1 MKKRETNVA
10 KAKKKS
16 PAAKAKPKA
25 KAAPKKAASKKPV
38 AKKVAAKKAASK
50 PAKKAVAKTSK
61 AKAAKPSAASKKT
74 MPASSAAKKASAPT
88 STAKAPMIKWENF
101 VTPLDDRLIVE
112 VASGETMTAGGLYIP
127 ASVTDVS
134 GNTKGTVLVAGRG
147 HRDGK
152 GHVRPMDVKSG
163 DTVLFAQ
170 YAGSKLKLQGKD
182 LVIMLENEI
191 LGIVDKK

>member
-16 PAAKAKPKA
+16 PAAKVKPKA
-25 KAAPKKAASKKPV
+25 AAKKTAAKKTT
-38 AKKVAAKKAASK
+38 AKKVASK
-50 PAKKAVAKTSK
+50 PAKKSAAKSPKAKVAKAS
-61 AKAAKPSAASKKT
+61 SASKKT
-74 MPASSAAKKASAPT
+74 APASGAAKKSSVPSAVSKT
-88 STAKAPMIKWENF
+88 SLIKWENF

-134 GNTKGTVLVAGRG
+134 GNAKGTVLVAGRG

-152 GHVRPMDVKSG
+152 GHVHPMDVKSG

-170 YAGSKLKLQGKD
+170 YAGSKLNLQGKD
-182 LVIMLENEI
+182 LVILRETEI